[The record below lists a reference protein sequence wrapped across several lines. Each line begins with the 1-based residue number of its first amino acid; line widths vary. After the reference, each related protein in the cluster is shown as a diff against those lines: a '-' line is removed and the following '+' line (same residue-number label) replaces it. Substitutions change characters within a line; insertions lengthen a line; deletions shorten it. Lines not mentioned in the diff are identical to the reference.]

1 MRRRDMFVTQ
11 NEKLTGTNLCV
22 IRRRK
27 LRKKNEEEKEDEE
40 RNLIWPLSLFFTYR
54 DLCLFGLISKRA
66 FNSR

>member
-27 LRKKNEEEKEDEE
+27 LRRKKTTTKKKR

-54 DLCLFGLISKRA
+54 DLCLFGAYIKER
-66 FNSR
+66 F